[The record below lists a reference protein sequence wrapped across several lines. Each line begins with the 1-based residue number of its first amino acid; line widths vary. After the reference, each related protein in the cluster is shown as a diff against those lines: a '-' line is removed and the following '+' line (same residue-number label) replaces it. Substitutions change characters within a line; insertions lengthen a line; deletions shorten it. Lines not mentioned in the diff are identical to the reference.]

1 MGIVAN
7 YEAIRNKTVAIVG
20 VGGVGSVTAE
30 MLTRCGI
37 GKLILFDYDKVKT
50 ELCWFK
56 ELIVWKGGNGKHE
69 SSFLPAASI
78 RPIEGWC
85 RRSGEKFYSRNSKID
100 NWIKTLRDINPDVVI
115 DGFNYDITHVNNF
128 DHFLAQIKT
137 GSMRSNGPVDLVLSC
152 VDNFEARMS
161 INQACNELGQVWIE
175 SGVAENA
182 VSGHIQVK
190 TAD

>member
-1 MGIVAN
+1 M
-7 YEAIRNKTVAIVG
+7 
-20 VGGVGSVTAE
+20 
-30 MLTRCGI
+30 
-37 GKLILFDYDKVKT
+37 
-50 ELCWFK
+50 
-56 ELIVWKGGNGKHE
+56 
-69 SSFLPAASI
+69 
-78 RPIEGWC
+78 
-85 RRSGEKFYSRNSKID
+85 
-100 NWIKTLRDINPDVVI
+100 VI

-182 VSGHIQVK
+182 VSGHIQVE